1 LLNLLPLISS
11 QSELSNVTPVLCI
24 GSPCLYKGEC
34 RDKFGECG
42 VTVSHCDAES
52 QWVPACG
59 GGGDL
64 DQPTAIEPTATVV
77 TIAPLATSSSEPIE
91 SSQVEQCIGSPCIYK
106 GECRDKNGECGETVS
121 HCDAESQWVP
131 ACGGGGGLDKP
142 TAIEPTATVVTIA
155 PLATS
160 SSEPIEPS
168 QVEQPTFSP
177 ITAWEEWNSDQAVP
191 GLTTGQDG
199 GSDAPSNGTA
209 TDWFDPDEWDDGKN
223 QTADNEDVSML
234 DKIEE
239 TVFGSGAMAEG
250 ASFLLRM
257 LAVLAWVAVL

>member
-1 LLNLLPLISS
+1 MTYSYLSLCSCIILLNLPPLISS
-11 QSELSNVTPVLCI
+11 QSELSNVTPVLCV

-42 VTVSHCDAES
+42 VTSSHCDAES

-64 DQPTAIEPTATVV
+64 D
-77 TIAPLATSSSEPIE
+77 
-91 SSQVEQCIGSPCIYK
+91 
-106 GECRDKNGECGETVS
+106 
-121 HCDAESQWVP
+121 
-131 ACGGGGGLDKP
+131 KP
-142 TAIEPTATVVTIA
+142 TAMETTATIA

-168 QVEQPTFSP
+168 QVEQPTLSP

-191 GLTTGQDG
+191 GLTTGQEV
-199 GSDAPSNGTA
+199 GSDAPSNETV
-209 TDWFDPDEWDDGKN
+209 TDWFDPNEWDDGKN

-234 DKIEE
+234 DRIEE
-239 TVFGSGAMAEG
+239 TVFGSGAAAEG
-250 ASFLLRM
+250 ASYLLRM